1 MSLKDSMFDDQQA
14 DYDEKLAKI
23 LGITPEELDE
33 LDYEFNEEM
42 SNDGLSHL
50 GSYISF
56 RKADDHPDIMKKIIN
71 LESDSNCVRFGPNGP
86 DID

>member
-1 MSLKDSMFDDQQA
+1 MPDKDSMYDDQQA
-14 DYDEKLAKI
+14 DYDEKLAKFF
-23 LGITPEELDE
+23 GITEEELDLLE
-33 LDYEFNEEM
+33 YEFNEEI
-42 SNDGLSHL
+42 SDDGLSHL

-56 RKADDHPDIMKKIIN
+56 RNADDHPEIMKKIID